1 MAADPLEGLEKQMD
15 HFEETAELLRR
26 VSEVLT
32 GQVRLLM
39 EQGWTESQ
47 ARDLVVAFE
56 LQAARKR

>member
-15 HFEETAELLRR
+15 RFEETAELLRR

-56 LQAARKR
+56 LQAVRKR

>member
-15 HFEETAELLRR
+15 RFEETAELLRR

-56 LQAARKR
+56 LQAGRKR